1 MREGADQRQSGK
13 SSVKKTGTQR
23 KNCMRCVDFQAF
35 IKSGYGIIVG
45 MRTIY
50 DFSLAQAEKMLADL
64 GQKPYRAKQLYNWL
78 YRKRAESF
86 DEMSDLPASLIEQLQ
101 QSYAVMPLRLLDKQV
116 AKDRTSKY
124 LFELQDGSTIETVLM
139 HFNFG
144 KSVCVSSQVGCNM
157 GCAFCA
163 SGLLKKQR
171 DLTAGEMVGQIMYIQ
186 KELDAEGERV
196 DNVVVMGTG
205 EPFDN
210 YDNVMDFCSV
220 INSDHGLAIGA
231 RHITIS
237 TCGIVPRIREF
248 ARGHYQYNLAVSL
261 HAPTDEL
268 RRQLMP
274 VDKAYPL
281 NELMDAL
288 KEYSEGNHR
297 RLTFEYILLKGVNDS
312 QKDAETLAGLIR
324 GMNAYVNLIPYNE
337 VDEHGF
343 RTTDERAALH
353 FYDWIMKNG
362 VKATLR
368 SRHGEDIDAACGQL
382 RAKHERSR

>member
-1 MREGADQRQSGK
+1 M
-13 SSVKKTGTQR
+13 
-23 KNCMRCVDFQAF
+23 
-35 IKSGYGIIVG
+35 IKG
-45 MRTIY
+45 MQTIY
-50 DFSLAQAEKMLADL
+50 DFTLSAAEEMLVQH

-78 YRKRAESF
+78 YRKRAQEF
-86 DEMSDLPASLIEQLQ
+86 NEMSDMPASLLNDLQ
-101 QSYAVMPLRLLDKQV
+101 NEYRIMPVKLLDKQV
-116 AKDRTSKY
+116 AKDRTAKY
-124 LFELQDGSTIETVLM
+124 LFELEDGATIETVLM

-186 KELDAEGERV
+186 RELDATEERV
-196 DNVVVMGTG
+196 DNVVIMGTG

-210 YDNVMDFCSV
+210 YDNVISFCSV

-248 ARGHYQYNLAVSL
+248 AEGRYQYNLAISL
-261 HAPTDEL
+261 HAPNDEL
-268 RRQLMP
+268 RRKLMP

-281 NELMDAL
+281 DQLMDAL
-288 KEYSEGNHR
+288 HAYSEDNHR

-312 QKDAETLAGLIR
+312 DAHAKQLADLIR

-337 VDEHGF
+337 VDENGF
-343 RTTDERAALH
+343 RTTDERTALR
-353 FYDWIMKNG
+353 FYDVIMKNG

-368 SRHGEDIDAACGQL
+368 SKHGDDIDAACGQL
-382 RAKHERSR
+382 RARHERNRQ